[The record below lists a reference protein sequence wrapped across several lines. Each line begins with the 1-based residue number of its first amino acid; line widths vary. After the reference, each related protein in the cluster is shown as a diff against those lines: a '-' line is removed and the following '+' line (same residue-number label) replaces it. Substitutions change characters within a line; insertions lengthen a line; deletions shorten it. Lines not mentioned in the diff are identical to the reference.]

1 MKKAFDSIVVMTTL
15 AILGT
20 VIALLAR
27 QSINAALI
35 LTWAPVAF
43 GGTYAIGN
51 AHGKQKKTSPRRQ
64 ARD

>member
-35 LTWAPVAF
+35 LTWAPVAI
-43 GGTYAIGN
+43 GGTYEIGKAKGRN
-51 AHGKQKKTSPRRQ
+51 Q
-64 ARD
+64 